1 MKRAPRCRPRHA
13 LVPWRA
19 AKAVRGWQAPPAQ
32 RGSGQTRVCTVS
44 VQWPGQA
51 IGEAPVLPRMVGGGA
66 FPSLCPP
73 FHLGRGRS
81 GCGCPWG
88 GGGVGAQDP
97 SPSAHSP
104 LCRALVQH
112 SRPRGAPWEP
122 PGSEMYQGGTRVK
135 AAGILAGLLAVW
147 LPSGV
152 SGWQLCPMQTFP
164 PATRPCSLAGASL
177 QKETPVSYCLVTQC
191 PCLCSKSRIN
201 V

>member
-1 MKRAPRCRPRHA
+1 MASAAGPERVRANPCLHRLCPVARSGHRRSPC
-13 LVPWRA
+13 
-19 AKAVRGWQAPPAQ
+19 PPQ
-32 RGSGQTRVCTVS
+32 D
-44 VQWPGQA
+44 
-51 IGEAPVLPRMVGGGA
+51 GGGRRISQPL
-66 FPSLCPP
+66 PS
-73 FHLGRGRS
+73 FS
-81 GCGCPWG
+81 PWPWSLRVWLPL

-201 V
+201 A